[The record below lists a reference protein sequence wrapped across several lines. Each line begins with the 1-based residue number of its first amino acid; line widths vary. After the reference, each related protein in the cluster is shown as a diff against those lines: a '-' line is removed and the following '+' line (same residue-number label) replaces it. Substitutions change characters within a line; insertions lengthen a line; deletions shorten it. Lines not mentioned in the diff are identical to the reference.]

1 MFFDVLLSE
10 QGAKFLFIQ
19 FWVVVRRVIFGLGR
33 HMIKIKAVFGHMS
46 WGFRRS
52 LGGATRVRRIRVDFE

>member
-1 MFFDVLLSE
+1 MIFDVLLSE
-10 QGAKFLFIQ
+10 QGVKFLFIH

-33 HMIKIKAVFGHMS
+33 HVIKIKAVFGHMA

-52 LGGATRVRRIRVDFE
+52 FGGATRVRRIRVDFE